1 MDSSTRY
8 GLARND
14 IYGLVILM
22 KKFTLI
28 IAILLITSTAYAQS
42 ATEYSY
48 PLGIGAGIGGEITI
62 VGLSSGKE
70 DVDKL
75 AEVVTQKAQ
84 EALRTITSDIARINA
99 AGQGVHEVGWPT
111 AQCLAAAKKVSKATK
126 VDIMALTGSFKGANI
141 DEKNNTVDIKKPD
154 TTVSCNRIVNGYMAN
169 LVASYIHTAL
179 MQNALVRVGNAYRG
193 MGRGLYTPW
202 KMQIQEDTTRFAKRA
217 LDNQR
222 KRRASLTSSWQ
233 ATLQRAP
240 RSSRA
245 TAPTAS
251 SSTTPASSSRL
262 GCSSYIIKNI
272 SRGILTMF
280 SFSWSSSLP
289 FETTIP

>member
-217 LDNQR
+217 LDIQ
-222 KRRASLTSSWQ
+222 LTNTGG
-233 ATLQRAP
+233 ATLNAGTGQLKGVAVIFGN
-240 RSSRA
+240 SAEAEGLAHVIMAGDA
-245 TAPTAS
+245 TKGTEILARYGANGLLIDNT
-251 SSTTPASSSRL
+251 
-262 GCSSYIIKNI
+262 GKFIKI
-272 SRGILTMF
+272 GM
-280 SFSWSSSLP
+280 
-289 FETTIP
+289 